1 MPFTDLNT
9 LFETDEFTLPFLAT
23 DDTKSFLYHFGV
35 RMQQYTDKLK
45 TVPQIA
51 LNEWNKEELIDNV
64 SYIAEELSEVL
75 RLFLDGFPAQSYMRF
90 KELAELPK
98 LAARLMHWRTI
109 SLDTNTPL
117 YRTKRE
123 FDTKKIATISPSNGF
138 IKFLDPLELFH
149 VPFEKRK
156 AIGTNRFS
164 IPGFPCIYLSAN
176 LQTSWSEALG
186 DIKYPFHAASFR
198 NHRPVYI
205 VDVVPVQFATPATAT
220 VDYLATLYNY
230 DDPTDALVD
239 YALIF
244 PLITAC
250 HSKVHYT
257 SSYDGEVKFKS
268 EYIIPQLLLQWYR
281 DNHITVDGIRYLSC
295 TAEAT
300 FPNSKFEKINYVIP
314 AVDIKEE
321 GYCDSLLHN
330 YSATPVYSRLQNT
343 GISTIELLDDIT
355 RELGKTN
362 FTPLK

>member
-1 MPFTDLNT
+1 MPFADLDT
-9 LFETDEFTLPFLAT
+9 LFATDEFNLPYVET
-23 DDTKSFLYHFGV
+23 DDTRSFLHHFRM
-35 RMQQYTDKLK
+35 RMQQYLDELK
-45 TVPQIA
+45 TIPQAA
-51 LNEWNKEELIDNV
+51 LNEWDKDELVDDVN
-64 SYIAEELSEVL
+64 YIIEELSEVL
-75 RLFLDGFPAQSYMRF
+75 SLFLNGFPAQSYTRF
-90 KELAELPK
+90 KDLAELPK

-109 SLDTNTPL
+109 SLDTDTPL
-117 YRTKRE
+117 FRTKRE
-123 FDTKKIATISPSNGF
+123 FDVKKIACTVPPNGF
-138 IKFLDPLELFH
+138 INFFDPIELFH

-205 VDVVPVQFATPATAT
+205 VDVVPVQFATPSTAT
-220 VDYLATLYNY
+220 VDYLAKLYNY

-257 SSYDGEVKFKS
+257 SAYDGEVKFKS

-295 TAEAT
+295 TAETT
-300 FPNSKFEKINYVIP
+300 FPEEKFEKFNYVIP
-314 AVDIKEE
+314 AIDIKEE

-343 GISTIELLDDIT
+343 GTPILELLNDIT
-355 RELGKTN
+355 RELGKSS